1 MKAAGAA
8 PGPVL
13 NCLNA
18 ESEKPS
24 KQSHIFALNLI
35 YLSYLEATHTPER
48 RLLWFLLSISAEG
61 GGRPLPGLV

>member
-1 MKAAGAA
+1 MKAAGPA
-8 PGPVL
+8 PGSVL

-35 YLSYLEATHTPER
+35 YLSYLEATRSPR
-48 RLLWFLLSISAEG
+48 QGLLLFLLSISAEG
-61 GGRPLPGLV
+61 EGLSLV